1 MAEVTFWFSVAL
13 ILYAYAGYPL
23 ALFVLAQIRHRR
35 VEKGTCTP
43 LVSLIIAAHNEEQ
56 RIRDKILNTLDQDY
70 PRELLEI
77 IVASDCSTD
86 RTDEIVGEFPGRVRL
101 VRAPERK
108 GKEATQLLAIQAS
121 KGDILVFSD
130 SATALAPRGVT
141 AIVENFADPTVGCV
155 SSIDRYIDEDGTTSG
170 EGAYVRYEMFIRTLE
185 TRVGSLV
192 GLSGSFFAAR
202 RDVCRR
208 WSPDRQSDFNT
219 LLNSVELGLRG
230 VLDPDS
236 VGYYRSIA
244 NPSREFQRKVRT
256 VVRGIAVLAPSLRY
270 LNPFRFGLFAW
281 QLASHKVCRW
291 LVPFAMLG
299 ALVANLALIS
309 HSPFYQVTLVL
320 QAGFYLAALAGLR
333 TDARILRLPSFLCV
347 ANFAVFMAWLRFARG
362 ERIALW
368 SPSSRISTLPPTS
381 VQ

>member
-1 MAEVTFWFSVAL
+1 M
-13 ILYAYAGYPL
+13 
-23 ALFVLAQIRHRR
+23 
-35 VEKGTCTP
+35 
-43 LVSLIIAAHNEEQ
+43 VSFIIAAHNEEQ
-56 RIRDKILNTLDQDY
+56 RIRDKILNALAQDY
-70 PRELLEI
+70 PAGSLEI

-86 RTDEIVGEFPGRVRL
+86 RTDEIVLEYSDRIRL

-108 GKEATQLLAIQAS
+108 GKEATQQLAIQTS
-121 KGDILVFSD
+121 TGSILVFSD
-130 SATALAPRGVT
+130 SATALAPYGISS
-141 AIVENFADPTVGCV
+141 IVKNFADPSVGCV
-155 SSIDRYIDEDGTTSG
+155 SSVDRYIDDEGATSG
-170 EGAYVRYEMFIRTLE
+170 EGAYVKYEMFIRTLE

-202 RDVCRR
+202 REVCRR

-230 VLDPDS
+230 VLDQDS

-270 LNPFRFGLFAW
+270 LNPFRFGMFAW

-291 LVPFAMLG
+291 LVPFAMIG
-299 ALVANLALIS
+299 ALVANLALVS
-309 HSPFYQVTLVL
+309 RSPFYQATLVF
-320 QAGFYLAALAGLR
+320 QAIFYLAALVGLW

-347 ANFAVFMAWLRFARG
+347 ANFAVLVAWLRFARG

-381 VQ
+381 AH

>member
-1 MAEVTFWFSVAL
+1 MAEVTFWVSVAL

-23 ALFVLAQIRHRR
+23 ALFVLSRIRHRR
-35 VEKGTCTP
+35 VQKRTCTP
-43 LVSLIIAAHNEEQ
+43 LVSFIIAAYNEEQ

-86 RTDEIVGEFPGRVRL
+86 HTDEIVGEFPGRVRL

-108 GKEATQLLAIQAS
+108 GKEATQQLAIQAS

-141 AIVENFADPTVGCV
+141 SIVENFADPTVGCV
-155 SSIDRYIDEDGTTSG
+155 SSIDRYIDDDGTTSG

-230 VLDPDS
+230 VLDSDT

-270 LNPFRFGLFAW
+270 LNPFRFGLVAW

-299 ALVANLALIS
+299 ALVANLPLIS

-381 VQ
+381 AH